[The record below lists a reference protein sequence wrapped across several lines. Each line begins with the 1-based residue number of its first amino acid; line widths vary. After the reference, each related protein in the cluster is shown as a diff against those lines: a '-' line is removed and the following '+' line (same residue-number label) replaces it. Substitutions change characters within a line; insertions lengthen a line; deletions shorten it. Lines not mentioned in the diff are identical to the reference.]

1 MDSWIIATIAEG
13 GYAGIVLLMALENI
27 FPPIPSELIMGA
39 AGVAL
44 AQGRF
49 SFWPL
54 LLWGTLGST
63 LGNYAWFVAADRLG
77 YRRLQPLVHRH
88 GRWLT
93 MTWHDVE
100 RSTAFFRRHGPWIV
114 FVMRFSPFFRTLIS
128 VPAGLAHMG
137 HARFLAFTFAGA
149 LVWDALL
156 IGGGV
161 WAAAAVRQ
169 MDAVVGPVVGGL
181 AALAFAFYLWRVWR
195 WRDE

>member
-1 MDSWIIATIAEG
+1 MIAKG
-13 GYAGIVLLMALENI
+13 GYAGIVVLMALENI

-54 LLWGTLGST
+54 LWWGTLGST
-63 LGNYAWFVAADRLG
+63 LGNYVWFVAADRLG
-77 YRRLQPLVHRH
+77 YRRLQPLVHRW

-93 MTWHDVE
+93 MNWHDVE
-100 RSTAFFRRHGPWIV
+100 ASTAFFRRHGQWIV

-128 VPAGLAHMG
+128 VPAGLSHIG
-137 HARFLAFTFAGA
+137 HLRFLGFTFAGA
-149 LVWDALL
+149 AVWNALL

-161 WAAAAVRQ
+161 WAADAVRQ
-169 MDAVVGPVVGGL
+169 FDVVIGPALAGL
-181 AALAFAFYLWRVWR
+181 ALLAFGYYLRRVWLWR
-195 WRDE
+195 DD

>member
-1 MDSWIIATIAEG
+1 MDSWIIETIAAG
-13 GYAGIVLLMALENI
+13 GYAGIVFLMALENV

-63 LGNYAWFVAADRLG
+63 LGNYVWFLAADRLG

-100 RSTAFFRRHGPWIV
+100 RSTAFFRKHGQWIV
-114 FVMRFSPFFRTLIS
+114 FAMRFSPFFRTMIS

-137 HARFLAFTFAGA
+137 HVRFLCFTFAGA

-161 WAAAAVRQ
+161 WAADTIHEV
-169 MDAVVGPVVGGL
+169 DAVLGPIVGGL
-181 AALAFAFYLWRVWR
+181 AALAIAFYLWRVWR
-195 WRDE
+195 WKDD